1 MEEKKNK
8 RKLTGVVIKL
18 SSEKTI
24 KVRVERKY
32 PHPKYG
38 KIVKEHRNYLVHNGN
53 NTEVNLNDEVEIQEC
68 RPVSKMKSWE
78 LVKVITK

>member
-1 MEEKKNK
+1 MDAKSNK
-8 RKLTGVVIKL
+8 RKLSGKVIKL

-38 KIVKEHRNYLVHNGN
+38 KIIKEHKNYLVNIEDKNAVVEGD
-53 NTEVNLNDEVEIQEC
+53 LVEIQEC
-68 RPVSKMKSWE
+68 RPFSRNKTWE
-78 LVKVITK
+78 FTRKLND

>member
-1 MEEKKNK
+1 MDDKSNK
-8 RKLTGVVIKL
+8 RKLTGKVIKL

-38 KIVKEHRNYLVHNGN
+38 KIIKEHKNYLVHIEDQNSV
-53 NTEVNLNDEVEIQEC
+53 ELNDLVEIQEC
-68 RPVSKMKSWE
+68 RPFSRNKTWEFSK
-78 LVKVITK
+78 KVND